1 MSSES
6 LIFVIDGHSETGWP
20 DPEFDFFLEWSMS
33 LDFMETIFSTALD
46 LTQDARLFSDTDVT
60 IGVYED
66 IKQFFISRMSE
77 KESCQECP
85 DILLLDAVV
94 RCALHLVGIEFN
106 SILFILLMHKRN
118 WSSGWQAKAQ
128 VWLDTAK
135 FVGHAITHIL
145 NSAKNKVESVPDS
158 PEKIDSQESLHP
170 KSFHQTI
177 FDGYYMTCAK
187 ILSKW

>member
-1 MSSES
+1 MESLSTAAISSRHTESTGLAGPKTTSESSNTHGEADSEPINITVHHSVYCRVGRPMSSES

-60 IGVYED
+60 ISVYED

-118 WSSGWQAKAQ
+118 
-128 VWLDTAK
+128 
-135 FVGHAITHIL
+135 
-145 NSAKNKVESVPDS
+145 
-158 PEKIDSQESLHP
+158 
-170 KSFHQTI
+170 
-177 FDGYYMTCAK
+177 
-187 ILSKW
+187 